1 MIEHTWLSV
10 LSHGLPSLPTFFTQV
25 LPVAAFVGG
34 VGEGHMCAPSVD
46 KKLTLGIIP
55 QEPPTLALFVFLF
68 LETGSLTV
76 TGVLPIRLG

>member
-1 MIEHTWLSV
+1 M
-10 LSHGLPSLPTFFTQV
+10 
-25 LPVAAFVGG
+25 GG
-34 VGEGHMCAPSVD
+34 VGEGHMCAPSVG

-76 TGVLPIRLG
+76 TGVLPIRLGWPAREPHLVLHPQFID